1 MKKKHI
7 RLTEG
12 DLHRIVNESVNR
24 LFKESLD
31 SHMMID
37 DKNRVFDA
45 FKDLVHAMIWE
56 NGNIGGDE
64 KTLIDIENAYLQENG
79 ERDLQMIWNNVEKYT
94 WDKLD

>member
-1 MKKKHI
+1 MKKRLI

>member
-1 MKKKHI
+1 MKKETYKVN
-7 RLTEG
+7 RRV
-12 DLHRIVNESVNR
+12 LHRIVKESMNR

-64 KTLIDIENAYLQENG
+64 KTLIDVENAYLQENG

>member
-1 MKKKHI
+1 MKKKLI
-7 RLTEG
+7 RLTEQ
-12 DLHRIVNESVNR
+12 DLHRIVNESVNS

-45 FKDLVHAMIWE
+45 FKNLVHVMIWE
-56 NGNIGGDE
+56 NENIGGDD
-64 KTLIDIENAYLQENG
+64 KTLIDIENAYLQEYG